1 LEKTTF
7 ELDVAMAKARVEKA
21 KADLAKLIAWERE
34 ESIARMKAAL
44 DEAKARRKLAEA
56 EYQRAKTLSR
66 QSAASLGEVER
77 AATEL
82 AAAEAMLVSNQAT
95 LAEAEAGPVA
105 EEIAVAKS
113 MIVQA
118 EAELQLKERLLEK
131 TAIRVPYD
139 GVLSAINV
147 YKGAR
152 VSPNTG
158 PVFEVLDLRYVA
170 AEVGVPE
177 AYIGKIKMQ
186 DFAQVRIAGHPEPVP
201 GLVIGIAEKVDPESR
216 SFRIR
221 VGVDNEDGK
230 FKSGQFATAILQVGS
245 IAEANIVPSAA
256 VKFEEGQ
263 PGVFVYQDGKVKR
276 VGVSL
281 GMSDGDRIEVL
292 EGLSEGDLI
301 VVDDPNLLSDGM
313 SVEVNN
319 QEILRGDA

>member
-1 LEKTTF
+1 
-7 ELDVAMAKARVEKA
+7 MAKSNE
-21 KADLAKLIAWERE
+21 
-34 ESIARMKAAL
+34 
-44 DEAKARRKLAEA
+44 RKL
-56 EYQRAKTLSR
+56 
-66 QSAASLGEVER
+66 
-77 AATEL
+77 EL
-82 AAAEAMLVSNQAT
+82 AATEAMLVSHQAT
-95 LAEAEAGPVA
+95 LAEAGAGPTK

-113 MIVQA
+113 LIVQA
-118 EAELQLKERLLEK
+118 EAELKQKERLLAK

-139 GVLSAINV
+139 GILSSINV

-158 PVFEVLDLRYVA
+158 PVFEILDLRFVA

-186 DFAQVRIAGHPEPVP
+186 DFAQVRIAGHAKTVP
-201 GLVIGIAEKVDPESR
+201 GLVISISEQVNPESR

-221 VGVDNEDGK
+221 VGVDNEEGK
-230 FKSGQFATAILQVGS
+230 FKSGQFATVILQVGS
-245 IAEANIVPSAA
+245 VSDANIVPTAA

-281 GMSDGDRIEVL
+281 GMSDGDRVEIL
-292 EGLSEGDLI
+292 EGLSEGDLV

-313 SVEVNN
+313 SVEVTN
-319 QEILRGDA
+319 QEILQGDA